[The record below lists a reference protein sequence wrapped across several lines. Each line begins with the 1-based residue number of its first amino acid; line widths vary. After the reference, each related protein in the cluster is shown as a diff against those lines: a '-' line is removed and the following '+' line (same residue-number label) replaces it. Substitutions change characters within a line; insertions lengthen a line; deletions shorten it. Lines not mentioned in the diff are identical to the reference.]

1 MIGKQLTGGI
11 DGVVI
16 TAQSHTGLKVTA
28 GGKPA
33 RLAIV
38 TDDDEVVAA
47 GDSVAK
53 EVEAVS
59 INAYRNFLAG
69 KGYLKVYSKPL
80 QWRPQCS
87 ADSVVHNDQYGAAE

>member
-1 MIGKQLTGGI
+1 MIGKQRTGGI
-11 DGVVI
+11 DGVLI

-38 TDDDEVVAA
+38 TDDDEVVAV
-47 GDSVAK
+47 GDSVAT
-53 EVEAVS
+53 EIEAVA

-69 KGYLKVYSKPL
+69 RGYLKVYSKPL
-80 QWRPQCS
+80 QSRPQCS
-87 ADSVVHNDQYGAAE
+87 GDSVAHNDQYGAAE